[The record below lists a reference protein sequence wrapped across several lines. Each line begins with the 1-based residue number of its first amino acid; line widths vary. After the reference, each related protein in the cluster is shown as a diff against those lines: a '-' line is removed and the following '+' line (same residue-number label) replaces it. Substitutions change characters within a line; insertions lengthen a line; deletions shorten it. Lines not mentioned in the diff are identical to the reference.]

1 MSSLIESKHRGLEWD
16 LMSWCGGW
24 GVTMADRSDPEAVLI
39 TGVYGSGSVRIE
51 LHLLALVAGARD
63 LRKDRPGLGVLG
75 IYESSDA
82 LVDEARVIVVEGDAG
97 RLNVVRHDAEPTRW

>member
-39 TGVYGSGSVRIE
+39 TGVYGSGKTSVVEEIADVLERRGVPYAALDLDCPSRPPRQSSSSRISP
-51 LHLLALVAGARD
+51 ARW
-63 LRKDRPGLGVLG
+63 RPSYG
-75 IYESSDA
+75 SDA
-82 LVDEARVIVVEGDAG
+82 G
-97 RLNVVRHDAEPTRW
+97 

>member
-39 TGVYGSGSVRIE
+39 TGVYGSGSVRI
-51 LHLLALVAGARD
+51 LAD
-63 LRKDRPGLGVLG
+63 L
-75 IYESSDA
+75 S
-82 LVDEARVIVVEGDAG
+82 
-97 RLNVVRHDAEPTRW
+97 